1 MSGTKELVL
10 YKRLDKREVC
20 IMVVE
25 TSKYMDKGEVCS
37 HLGIKW
43 LTKNVVICSSY
54 FLCSADGQGL
64 TIPLLEALA
73 QRCLPQMSA

>member
-20 IMVVE
+20 IMIAE

-37 HLGIKW
+37 HLGIKMV
-43 LTKNVVICSSY
+43 N
-54 FLCSADGQGL
+54 
-64 TIPLLEALA
+64 
-73 QRCLPQMSA
+73 